1 VRALWSLVDSQLTE
15 KSPTK
20 RRELDADLAGSR
32 HWYIDFKSEVALSQQ
47 HHAVGQQQGL
57 FHVVRHEQD
66 GRAVSRTEV
75 RYQLLHLETCQ
86 RVECGEGFIEQQQLR
101 FAYQC
106 ARERDSLCL
115 SPGERRGPHVRV
127 RRQTNL
133 FESANRRRAGGART
147 LEAQRDVL
155 QTRLELTSRGSWKT
169 TVRDR
174 GTSSSPESGVSRPAS
189 KRSRVVL
196 PLPLFPNKATNSPRR
211 ILKSRPLSA
220 GCSPN

>member
-115 SPGERRGPHVRV
+115 SPESVAGHTFACDARPTSSRAPIAAARVASNARGPA
-127 RRQTNL
+127 RR
-133 FESANRRRAGGART
+133 SARRAW
-147 LEAQRDVL
+147 
-155 QTRLELTSRGSWKT
+155 S
-169 TVRDR
+169 
-174 GTSSSPESGVSRPAS
+174 
-189 KRSRVVL
+189 
-196 PLPLFPNKATNSPRR
+196 
-211 ILKSRPLSA
+211 
-220 GCSPN
+220 